1 MTGVVS
7 PQAKVSG
14 CLDPGGSRV
23 DAPAEGGGGVDLVDL
38 SRQAVTPVM
47 DRAYILE

>member
-1 MTGVVS
+1 MS

-23 DAPAEGGGGVDLVDL
+23 DAPAEGGGGVDLVDHY
-38 SRQAVTPVM
+38 RKEVNPVM
-47 DRAYILE
+47 DRANILE